1 MTWSYRNNSR
11 KIQFSKGIVRC
22 IIKAVEEGDI
32 LSTTEQAHQQDL
44 ERLKSLRYIDDD
56 FMTVCLADNFEGVE
70 LILRIILGREDIK
83 LKSVRTQELMK
94 NLQGRSAILDVH
106 AIDSTNKEFDVEIQ
120 RKDAGAGVKRARH
133 NSSLLDAHIL
143 KSGEDT
149 EDIPDSYV
157 IFITENDVM
166 KGSQPIYPVERY
178 VTIGENKVLFGD
190 GSHILYVNGQYR
202 GNDEIGKLM
211 HDFSCTNPND
221 MNFEALAEKARYYK
235 QDEKGV
241 AVMCK
246 IMEDMRNEA
255 ALDNAKETAERLI
268 KKGKMTLEDIAECVP
283 LLSLDEL
290 REIEM
295 KVMQLA

>member
-1 MTWSYRNNSR
+1 MIFLN
-11 KIQFSKGIVRC
+11 K
-22 IIKAVEEGDI
+22 
-32 LSTTEQAHQQDL
+32 TEQTHQQDL
-44 ERLKSLRYIDDD
+44 ERLKSLRYMDDD

-70 LILRIILGREDIK
+70 LILQIILGQEDIK
-83 LKSVRTQELMK
+83 IKSVRTQETLK

-106 AIDSTNKEFDVEIQ
+106 AIDSTKKEFDVEIQ
-120 RKDAGAGVKRARH
+120 RSDAGAGAKRARH

-143 KSGEDT
+143 KSGDDT

-157 IFITENDVM
+157 IFITENDVIG
-166 KGSQPIYPVERY
+166 KKQAIYHIQRY
-178 VTIGENKVLFGD
+178 VETNEGKELFGD
-190 GSHILYVNGQYR
+190 GSHIIYVNGKYR

-211 HDFSCTNPND
+211 HDFSCTNPDD
-221 MNFEALAEKARYYK
+221 MNYEALAKKARYFK

-241 AVMCK
+241 AAMCK

-255 ALDNAKETAERLI
+255 AQKAELKSAKETAERSI
-268 KKGKMTLEDIAECVP
+268 KKGKMTLEEIAECVP

-295 KVMQLA
+295 RVMQLA